1 MSISKISISVTI
13 NDFEKLIEIRRDETI
28 LETCLRNK
36 LDLPH
41 SCGGFA
47 TCGTC
52 RVIVEEGLENCLP
65 RNEYE
70 QEMADDRGFSN
81 QERLACQTSCQGFV
95 RIRVPR

>member
-1 MSISKISISVTI
+1 MQNSKSSISVTF
-13 NDFEKLIEIRRDETI
+13 NDFEKLIDIRRNETI

-65 RNEYE
+65 RNEHE
-70 QEMADDRGFSN
+70 QEMASDRGFRD
-81 QERLACQTSCQGFV
+81 QERLACQTQCTGPV
-95 RIRVPR
+95 KVRVP

>member
-13 NDFEKLIEIRRDETI
+13 NDFEKLVDIRRDETI

-52 RVIVEEGLENCLP
+52 LVVVEEGLANCLP

-70 QEMADDRGFSN
+70 QEMASDRGFSDR
-81 QERLACQTSCQGFV
+81 ERLGCQTCCSGFV
-95 RIRVPR
+95 KIRAPS